1 MFALWALKKRTLN
14 ATTPIEPSNIKCYLS
29 NFRYYIDMYFYD
41 LKAKTNAI
49 NLYDINQVAYV
60 II

>member
-1 MFALWALKKRTLN
+1 MSALQALKKRTLN
-14 ATTPIEPSNIKCYLS
+14 ATAPIEPSNIKCYLS
-29 NFRYYIDMYFYD
+29 NFRYYIDMYFYG

-49 NLYDINQVAYV
+49 NLYDVNQVAYV